1 MSSRVTLVALSMV
14 LTIGAACGGNGGS
27 GQPTPTPC
35 SAQSDNVSV
44 QSAVISIANVT
55 ATPSSCQIVVDG
67 TNISASNGGIAETRF
82 GSVALCNFYQLLP
95 ATAGATPKTAY
106 YTTRPVGG
114 GLFHVDNGEADCTLV
129 TGSPVNLCGQGTLFP
144 DGTQVGVHIDCNMDP
159 MVNVGVYRGSVKV
172 VLDAAPQPFHINSN
186 QALSAN
192 LVGGK
197 GTIGPAQF
205 TAQQRSLFDVQLDS
219 LLTGVSSTDATS
231 LLKAVSLTPSGNVV
245 APNALQ
251 TYLGKEYGLARSMC
265 AFASVPVVFY
275 PTNPYGSTPVLYGGL
290 CTGRAARVYGIAI
303 YRPDKLAYGGRQFF
317 SEAGGSLVKNEIF
330 TDPKPLEFGV
340 PLPMFTWKGE
350 LGWVSPAAG
359 TAAPSPG
366 GQASRD
372 IYVAKL
378 LYDLPPDRTP
388 RISLV
393 AISYGGA
400 SFPPIIG

>member
-1 MSSRVTLVALSMV
+1 MNPKLTLVALLTV
-14 LTIGAACGGNGGS
+14 LTIGPACGGDAGS

-35 SAQSDNVSV
+35 STQSDNVSV
-44 QSAVISIANVT
+44 QSAVISIANIS
-55 ATPSSCQIVVDG
+55 ATPSSCQIVAEG

-82 GSVALCNFYQLLP
+82 GGAALCNFYQLQP

-144 DGTQVGVHIDCNMDP
+144 DGTQVGVHIDCNLDP
-159 MVNVGVYRGSVKV
+159 VVNVGVYRGSVKV
-172 VLDAAPQPFHINSN
+172 TLNGAPQPFQIGFN

-192 LVGGK
+192 PPGGK
-197 GTIGPAQF
+197 VGPAQF
-205 TAQQRSLFDVQLDS
+205 TPQQKSLFDVQLDS
-219 LLTGVSSTDATS
+219 LLTGVSSTNATS

-251 TYLGKEYGLARSMC
+251 TYLGKEYGLVRSMC
-265 AFASVPVVFY
+265 AAASVPVVFY

-290 CTGRAARVYGIAI
+290 CTAKAARVYGLAI
-303 YRPDKLAYGGRQFF
+303 YRPDKLTYGGGQLF

-330 TDPKPLEFGV
+330 TDPKTLEFGAS
-340 PLPMFTWKGE
+340 LQMFTWKGD

-359 TAAPSPG
+359 TSAPSPG
-366 GQASRD
+366 GQASTD
-372 IYVAKL
+372 IYVAKF
-378 LYDLPPDRTP
+378 LYDLPPDTTP
-388 RISLV
+388 RIGLI
-393 AISYGGA
+393 AMSYGGA
-400 SFPPIIG
+400 SFPPIIR